1 LEEEGK
7 MRGFI
12 SVSVLVTALLLGT
25 AATAG
30 ADADY
35 HSERLE
41 LTGAA
46 DPDFHGQVVNI
57 HANGPVIGALERY
70 QVVGAT
76 PTTSYEVW
84 IQLCTAGDFVD
95 FIPTAVLVTDPHGNG
110 HAQAAFSAED
120 LEPFSGSTISI
131 RWALKSGD
139 AIVYTTPCTTVSI
152 D

>member
-1 LEEEGK
+1 MK
-7 MRGFI
+7 GFM
-12 SVSVLVTALLLGT
+12 SVSVLVTALILGT
-25 AATAG
+25 AATAA

-57 HANGPVIGALERY
+57 HPNGPVNGALERY
-70 QVVGAT
+70 QVAGAT
-76 PTTSYEVW
+76 PTTSYDVW
-84 IQLCTAGDFVD
+84 IQSCTAGGFED
-95 FIPTAVLVTDPHGNG
+95 FIQTAVLVTDAHGNG
-110 HAQAAFSAED
+110 QAQAAFTAED